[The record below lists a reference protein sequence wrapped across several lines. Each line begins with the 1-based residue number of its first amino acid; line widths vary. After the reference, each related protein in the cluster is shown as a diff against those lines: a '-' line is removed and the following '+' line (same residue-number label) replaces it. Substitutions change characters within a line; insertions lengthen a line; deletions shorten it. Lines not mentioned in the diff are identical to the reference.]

1 MLTKA
6 GTERRV
12 AGVDVGQSFHLLLIS
27 IKLSAIQPEA
37 QQVAL
42 ERYFSEYLKG
52 GISHKNPSLAFFLC
66 SAFTLIPELWI
77 GQMACS
83 ASLSTALM
91 GASSC

>member
-42 ERYFSEYLKG
+42 ERSEYLKG
-52 GISHKNPSLAFFLC
+52 AISHE
-66 SAFTLIPELWI
+66 TLL
-77 GQMACS
+77 
-83 ASLSTALM
+83 
-91 GASSC
+91 

>member
-12 AGVDVGQSFHLLLIS
+12 AGVDVGHLLLIS

-52 GISHKNPSLAFFLC
+52 GISHE
-66 SAFTLIPELWI
+66 TLL
-77 GQMACS
+77 
-83 ASLSTALM
+83 
-91 GASSC
+91 

>member
-27 IKLSAIQPEA
+27 IELSAIQPEA

-42 ERYFSEYLKG
+42 VRYFSEYLKG
-52 GISHKNPSLAFFLC
+52 EISH
-66 SAFTLIPELWI
+66 
-77 GQMACS
+77 
-83 ASLSTALM
+83 
-91 GASSC
+91 

>member
-27 IKLSAIQPEA
+27 IKLYAIQPEA

-52 GISHKNPSLAFFLC
+52 GISHE
-66 SAFTLIPELWI
+66 TLL
-77 GQMACS
+77 
-83 ASLSTALM
+83 
-91 GASSC
+91 

>member
-1 MLTKA
+1 MLSKA
-6 GTERRV
+6 GTEKRL

-42 ERYFSEYLKG
+42 VRYFSQYLKG
-52 GISHKNPSLAFFLC
+52 GIYHENPSLAFFLC
-66 SAFTLIPELWI
+66 SSFTLIPELWK

-83 ASLSTALM
+83 ASLSMALM

>member
-42 ERYFSEYLKG
+42 ERSEYLKG
-52 GISHKNPSLAFFLC
+52 GISHE
-66 SAFTLIPELWI
+66 TLL
-77 GQMACS
+77 
-83 ASLSTALM
+83 
-91 GASSC
+91 